1 MAALETA
8 ALWLARVC
16 AVLLFGLFALTLS
29 QVVLRKAGQ
38 PLVWSNDV
46 SALLLIWASLLGA
59 VALQARDGHVRI
71 EFLLSALA
79 PRAAR
84 LMRAAGNLVIIA
96 LLVAVLVASPS
107 VLKSAATTFPTTLP
121 ISLFWYRLAT
131 VAMALACIVI
141 VAVQTVQLVLPADRE
156 PETRAP

>member
-1 MAALETA
+1 MDALEVLA
-8 ALWLARVC
+8 RWLARIC

-29 QVVLRKAGQ
+29 QVVLRKVGQ

-71 EFLLSALA
+71 EFLLNAL
-79 PRAAR
+79 PRRGVR

-96 LLVAVLVASPS
+96 LLVTIVFASPS
-107 VLKSAATTFPTTLP
+107 VLESAATTFPTTLP

-131 VAMALACIVI
+131 VVMALASIAV
-141 VAVQTVQLVLPADRE
+141 VAVQTVRLVLPEERT
-156 PETRAP
+156 P

>member
-1 MAALETA
+1 MDALEVLA
-8 ALWLARVC
+8 RWLARIC

-29 QVVLRKAGQ
+29 QVVLRKVGQ

-71 EFLLSALA
+71 EFLLNAL
-79 PRAAR
+79 PRRGVR
-84 LMRAAGNLVIIA
+84 LMRAAGNLIIIA
-96 LLVAVLVASPS
+96 LLVTIVIASPS
-107 VLKSAATTFPTTLP
+107 VLESAATTFPTTLP

-131 VAMALACIVI
+131 VVMALASIAV
-141 VAVQTVQLVLPADRE
+141 VAVQTVRLVLPEERT
-156 PETRAP
+156 P